1 MNKIRIAGAVAGT
14 ALVSGMVLQVSS
26 AAFSDTT
33 ENPGNSWAAG
43 TVALS
48 DSRTGSAMFAATNMV
63 PGDSESQCIDVT
75 YDGSVTPSEAIA
87 LHAEVTESTDAVG
100 NGLGDD
106 LDVTVEMGPAD
117 TDCTTSAAGA
127 GTSIYTGTL
136 AGFHAAADPLATG
149 WTPDAADG
157 AADISRPF
165 WFTIT
170 LGDDTPNDA
179 QGDGATAAFTWSATS

>member
-1 MNKIRIAGAVAGT
+1 MNKIRMAGALAGT

-48 DSRTGSAMFAATNMV
+48 DSRAGSAMFAAVDMV
-63 PGDSESQCIDVT
+63 PGDGDSQCIEVT

-87 LHAEVTESTDAVG
+87 LHAVVTESADAVG

-106 LDVTVEMGPAD
+106 LDVTVEVGPAGA
-117 TDCTTSAAGA
+117 DCTTTAAGA
-127 GTSIYTGTL
+127 GTSIYTGAL
-136 AGFHAAADPLATG
+136 SGFHAAADPLTTG
-149 WTPDAADG
+149 WTPDAEDA
-157 AADISRPF
+157 AADMRRPF

>member
-1 MNKIRIAGAVAGT
+1 MNRIRIAGALAGT

-33 ENPGNSWAAG
+33 ENPANSWAAG

-48 DSRTGSAMFAATNMV
+48 DSRAGSAMFEAVNMV
-63 PGDSESQCIDVT
+63 PGDGESQCIAVI

-87 LHAEVTESTDAVG
+87 LHAAVTESTDAAG

-106 LDVTVEMGPAD
+106 LDVTVEVGPAGA
-117 TDCTTSAAGA
+117 DCSTSAAGA

-157 AADISRPF
+157 ATDMSRPF
-165 WFTIT
+165 WFTIA

>member
-26 AAFSDTT
+26 AAFTDTT
-33 ENPGNSWAAG
+33 ENPVNSWEAG

-48 DSRTGSAMFAATNMV
+48 DSRAGSAMFAGVNLV
-63 PGDSESQCIDVT
+63 PGDGDSQCIDVS
-75 YDGSVTPSEAIA
+75 YDGSVTPSEAVA
-87 LHAEVTESTDAVG
+87 LHAVVTESADAVG

-106 LDVTVEMGPAD
+106 LDVTVEVGPAGA
-117 TDCTTSAAGA
+117 DCASAPGA
-127 GTSIYTGTL
+127 GTTIYTGTL
-136 AGFHAAADPLATG
+136 AGFHAAGAPLATG
-149 WTPDAADG
+149 WIPDAEDA
-157 AADISRPF
+157 AADMSRPF

-170 LGDDTPNDA
+170 LGDDTPNEA